1 MDLRKPDGV
10 TIIGVVI
17 LLALVGFIVKDFV
30 LSPEGPSSFNSPS
43 NGLGAGTGGEG
54 SPQVEELNEVAV
66 PQAASPQQVQVQP
79 PADGTGLLSAYP
91 VEKREV
97 PGGVRVSETVGDYN

>member
-30 LSPEGPSSFNSPS
+30 FSPVPSSLNAPA
-43 NGLGAGTGGEG
+43 NGLGAGVDG
-54 SPQVEELNEVAV
+54 SPGVEEAEEVAV
-66 PQAASPQQVQVQP
+66 PQNAFPSGQQIDVQP
-79 PADGTGLLSAYP
+79 PADGTGLLSAYAQ
-91 VEKREV
+91 EKRVV
-97 PGGVRVSETVGDYN
+97 PGGVRVSESIGDYN